1 MNMKLMAKLTSGA
14 AVALALALMTG
25 SLQAVQINGGISFAG
40 DYRPVDGVGNV
51 VADLTQASFLKFG
64 PDAVA
69 GIGPSYVVQANG
81 DFGSIPAFSVATIAS
96 PIAVNP
102 IGAPPATP
110 IWSVGGFALTL

>member
-1 MNMKLMAKLTSGA
+1 MKTKLIPKLITSA
-14 AVALALALMTG
+14 AVSAALVTLPARAI
-25 SLQAVQINGGISFAG
+25 QINGGISFAG

-110 IWSVGGFALTL
+110 IWSVG